1 MKRLLLAAVAISLMT
16 GCYNAK
22 ITAPVRQGGVKH
34 SDTGA
39 SLFWGLT
46 NTSAQALECPGGM
59 AYAETYQPWWGVLF
73 VQPLTIGIVT
83 PIKKVWIC
91 AEAGGPVGAAPAAP
105 ATAPQIIVIQTPPAR

>member
-1 MKRLLLAAVAISLMT
+1 MKRILLAAVAITMIT

-34 SDTGA
+34 ADTGA

-46 NTSAQALECPGGM
+46 NTSSEALECPGGM

-73 VQPLTIGIVT
+73 VTPLTVGIVT

-91 AEAGGPVGAAPAAP
+91 AEPGGVAAAPPAA
-105 ATAPQIIVIQTPPAR
+105 AAAPQIIVIQTPPAK